1 MKYIIAFFSLFNT
14 VAILAQTPAVELI
27 EDKQPKR
34 WTLYAQ
40 NNTDVAH
47 EAFLLV
53 QGEGFRRSADR
64 PIIKK
69 VPPHS
74 KVSMIV
80 LIPLKGATP
89 SYTKIFTFEE
99 QLQTIRRRK
108 GEGQKERVHLRPVNP
123 DQLTVFIEKDCEKCD
138 YLINYL
144 NTNRIKYRKLDI
156 KKNDAVF
163 DMMWSHLKDSI
174 SGGELVKLPVLMH
187 KKKMYFDALSMK
199 HFIQNFDWGQIE

>member
-1 MKYIIAFFSLFNT
+1 M
-14 VAILAQTPAVELI
+14 LAQTPAVELI

-40 NNTDVAH
+40 NNTDVEQ

-80 LIPLKGATP
+80 LIPLKGAIP
-89 SYTKIFTFEE
+89 SYTKVFTFEE

-108 GEGQKERVHLRPVNP
+108 GEGQKERVNLRPVNP

-144 NTNRIKYRKLDI
+144 NTNRITYRKLDI

-163 DMMWSHLKDSI
+163 DMMWLHLKDSI

-199 HFIQNFDWGQIE
+199 HFIQNFDWGKIE